1 MPASAWSKA
10 GRSALTRR
18 HSAEVTLPED
28 RTPPPSAPPALTVA
42 RRRWIMTAAMMAMFM
57 AAVESTIVSTA
68 MPTIVAT
75 LGDFHLLSWV
85 FAAYL
90 LTQAVTIPVYGRL
103 ADLYGRKRVLI
114 IGSGVFLAGSALCGF
129 AWSMP
134 ALIVFRGLQGLG
146 AGAIMPVATTIVGD
160 IYSPTERGRVQG
172 AISSLWGVAAVTGP
186 LLGAFLVQQ
195 VGWPTV
201 FWVNLPIGIASVL
214 VLALALREQRPPR
227 PHSVDYLGSL
237 LLMTASSA
245 LILALVQAGRLGAST
260 VIALLGLATVAL
272 LLLLRHERRHPEPMM
287 PLELWRLR
295 IIVAVNTGAFA
306 IGAVMMATVVFV
318 PTYVQGVMGRSAV
331 VAGFALTAMSMGW
344 PLGSTLAGR
353 LVNRSTY
360 RAMAV
365 AGGVGLV
372 LGAALLVA
380 MDPARGPLWAG
391 SAAFLTGLGL
401 GFSNTCVIL
410 AAQSS
415 VPFRQRGIATSM
427 GLFMRMLG
435 QSVGAAIFGGILNL
449 GLARRLPGAGDV
461 VERLMEP
468 SQRAGLGADT
478 VARLT
483 QAVAA
488 ALHQVYLVTGLLAL
502 VALAL
507 ALLFPAG
514 ISPHHGRED

>member
-1 MPASAWSKA
+1 M
-10 GRSALTRR
+10 
-18 HSAEVTLPED
+18 PED
-28 RTPPPSAPPALTVA
+28 HIPAPSAPPALTVA

-114 IGSGVFLAGSALCGF
+114 IGSGVFLVGSALCGF
-129 AWSMP
+129 AWNMP
-134 ALIVFRGLQGLG
+134 ALIAFRGLQGLG
-146 AGAIMPVATTIVGD
+146 AGAIMPVTTTIVGD

-201 FWVNLPIGIASVL
+201 FWVNLPIGVASIL
-214 VLALALREQRPPR
+214 VLAVVLREQRPPR

-237 LLMTASSA
+237 LLMGASSA
-245 LILALVQAGRLGAST
+245 LILALVQAERLGVGAVT
-260 VIALLGLATVAL
+260 ALLALAGAAL
-272 LLLLRHERRHPEPMM
+272 FLLIRHERRHPEPMM

-318 PTYVQGVMGRSAV
+318 PTYVQGVMGRSALI
-331 VAGFALTAMSMGW
+331 AGFALTAMTLGW

-360 RAMAV
+360 RAMAI
-365 AGGVGLV
+365 AGGAGLV
-372 LGAALLVA
+372 LGAVLLIA

-391 SAAFLTGLGL
+391 SAAFLTGLGM

-415 VPFRQRGIATSM
+415 VPFRQRGVATSM

-468 SQRAGLGADT
+468 RLRAGLGADA

>member
-1 MPASAWSKA
+1 
-10 GRSALTRR
+10 
-18 HSAEVTLPED
+18 
-28 RTPPPSAPPALTVA
+28 
-42 RRRWIMTAAMMAMFM
+42 MMAMFM
-57 AAVESTIVSTA
+57 AAVESTIISTA
-68 MPTIVAT
+68 MPTIVAR

-114 IGSGVFLAGSALCGF
+114 AGTGIFLAGSALCGF
-129 AWSMP
+129 AWNMP
-134 ALIVFRGLQGLG
+134 ALIAFRALQGLG

-172 AISSLWGVAAVTGP
+172 ALSSLWGVAAVTGP

-201 FWVNLPIGIASVL
+201 FWVNLPIGAASVL
-214 VLALALREQRPPR
+214 VLALALHERRPPR
-227 PHSVDYLGSL
+227 PHSIDYLGSV
-237 LLMTASSA
+237 LLMAASSA
-245 LILALVQAGRLGAST
+245 LILALVQASELSAGVVA
-260 VIALLGLATVAL
+260 ALLIVAALAL
-272 LLLLRHERRHPEPMM
+272 FWLIRHERGHPEPMM
-287 PLELWRLR
+287 PLELWRKR
-295 IIVAVNTGAFA
+295 MIIAVNTGAFA

-331 VAGFALTAMSMGW
+331 LAGFALTAMSMGW
-344 PLGSTLAGR
+344 PITSTLSGR
-353 LVNRSTY
+353 LVNRSSY
-360 RAMAV
+360 RAMA
-365 AGGVGLV
+365 AIGGIALA
-372 LGAALLVA
+372 LGAALLIA
-380 MDPARGPLWAG
+380 MDPTRGPLWVG
-391 SAAFLTGLGL
+391 GAAFITGLGM

-415 VPFRQRGIATSM
+415 VPWQQRGIATSM

-449 GLARRLPGAGDV
+449 DLAHRLPGAGDV

-468 SQRAGLGADT
+468 SQRADLGAAAI
-478 VARLT
+478 ARLAD
-483 QAVAA
+483 AVASS
-488 ALHQVYLVTGLLAL
+488 LHQVYLVAGLLAL

-507 ALLFPAG
+507 ALLFPSG
-514 ISPHHGRED
+514 INPHHGHQD

>member
-1 MPASAWSKA
+1 LPDHASF
-10 GRSALTRR
+10 SA
-18 HSAEVTLPED
+18 
-28 RTPPPSAPPALTVA
+28 APPALTAA

-57 AAVESTIVSTA
+57 SAVESTIVSAA

-114 IGSGVFLAGSALCGF
+114 AGCVVFLIGSALCGF
-129 AWSMP
+129 AWNMP
-134 ALIVFRGLQGLG
+134 ALILFRGLQGLG
-146 AGAIMPVATTIVGD
+146 AGAIMPVATTIVAD
-160 IYSPTERGRVQG
+160 IYSPTERGRMQG
-172 AISSLWGVAAVTGP
+172 AISSLWGVSAVIGP
-186 LLGAFLVQQ
+186 VLGAFLVRQ

-201 FWVNLPIGIASVL
+201 FWINLPVGVASVL
-214 VLALALREQRPPR
+214 ALALALREQRLPR

-245 LILALVQAGRLGAST
+245 LILALVQAESLGATT
-260 VIALLGLATVAL
+260 VVAL
-272 LLLLRHERRHPEPMM
+272 LALAALALALLLRHERRHPEPMM
-287 PLELWRLR
+287 PLDLWRLR
-295 IIVAVNTGAFA
+295 IIVAVNTSAFA

-318 PTYVQGVMGRSAV
+318 PTYVQGVMGRSAL
-331 VAGFALTAMSMGW
+331 VAGFALTVMTVGW

-353 LVNRSTY
+353 LVNYSTY
-360 RAMAV
+360 RTMAAM
-365 AGGVGLV
+365 GGIGLV
-372 LGAALLVA
+372 LGAALLIA
-380 MDPARGPLWAG
+380 IDPTRGPLWAG
-391 SAAFLTGLGL
+391 GSAFLTGVGM
-401 GFSNTCVIL
+401 GFGNTCVVL

-435 QSVGAAIFGGILNL
+435 QSVGAAVFGGILNL

-468 SQRAGLGADT
+468 GLRAGLGADET
-478 VARLT
+478 ARLAA
-483 QAVAA
+483 AVAD

-502 VALAL
+502 AALAL
-507 ALLFPAG
+507 SLLFPAG
-514 ISPHHGRED
+514 IGPHHSRED

>member
-1 MPASAWSKA
+1 MPDTNATMPAA
-10 GRSALTRR
+10 T
-18 HSAEVTLPED
+18 
-28 RTPPPSAPPALTVA
+28 APPALTVA

-114 IGSGVFLAGSALCGF
+114 IGAGIFLAGSALCGF
-129 AWSMP
+129 AWNMP
-134 ALIVFRGLQGLG
+134 ALIAFRGLQGLG

-160 IYSPTERGRVQG
+160 IYSPTDRGRVQG
-172 AISSLWGVAAVTGP
+172 TISALWGVAAVSGP

-201 FWVNLPIGIASVL
+201 FWVNLPVGVASIL
-214 VLALALREQRPPR
+214 VLTLALRERRPPR

-237 LLMTASSA
+237 LLMAGSSA
-245 LILALVQAGRLGAST
+245 LILALVQAQRLGAEI
-260 VIALLGLATVAL
+260 VAALLAVAAVAL
-272 LLLLRHERRHPEPMM
+272 VLLIRHERRHPEPMM

-295 IIVAVNTGAFA
+295 VIAAVNLGAFA

-331 VAGFALTAMSMGW
+331 LAGFALTAMSMGW
-344 PLGSTLAGR
+344 PVASTLAGR
-353 LVNRSTY
+353 LVNRTSY
-360 RAMAV
+360 RAMMLLC
-365 AGGVGLV
+365 GVSLV
-372 LGAALLVA
+372 LGAAMLIA
-380 MDPARGPLWAG
+380 MGPSSGPIWAG
-391 SAAFLTGLGL
+391 GAAFLTGLGM
-401 GFSNTCVIL
+401 GFGNTVIIL

-415 VPFRQRGIATSM
+415 VPWQQRGIATSM

-449 GLARRLPGAGDV
+449 GLARLLPGAGDV

-468 SQRAGLGADT
+468 GQRASLGAANT
-478 VARLT
+478 ARLA
-483 QAVAA
+483 QAVAE
-488 ALHQVYLVTGLLAL
+488 ALHQVYLVAGVLAL
-502 VALAL
+502 AALAL
-507 ALLFPAG
+507 AFFFPAG
-514 ISPHHGRED
+514 TNPRHGHQD

>member
-1 MPASAWSKA
+1 MPDHA
-10 GRSALTRR
+10 ALP
-18 HSAEVTLPED
+18 A
-28 RTPPPSAPPALTVA
+28 APPALTAA

-114 IGSGVFLAGSALCGF
+114 IGSGVFLMGSALCGF
-129 AWSMP
+129 AWNMP
-134 ALIVFRGLQGLG
+134 ALIAFRGLQGLG

-201 FWVNLPIGIASVL
+201 FWVNLPVGVASILVL
-214 VLALALREQRPPR
+214 VLALREQRPPR
-227 PHSVDYLGSL
+227 PHSVDHLGSL

-245 LILALVQAGRLGAST
+245 LILALVQAGRLGAGALA
-260 VIALLGLATVAL
+260 ALLAIAVLALAIL
-272 LLLLRHERRHPEPMM
+272 IRHERRHPEPMM

-318 PTYVQGVMGRSAV
+318 PTYVQGVMGGSALL
-331 VAGFALTAMSMGW
+331 AGFALAAMSMGW

-353 LVNRSTY
+353 LVNRSSY
-360 RAMAV
+360 RAMAA
-365 AGGVGLV
+365 AGGAGLV

-380 MDPARGPLWAG
+380 MNPARGPLWAG
-391 SAAFLTGLGL
+391 SAAFLTGLGM
-401 GFSNTCVIL
+401 GFGNTGVIL

-415 VPFRQRGIATSM
+415 VPFRQRGVATSM

-449 GLARRLPGAGDV
+449 SLAQRLPGAGDV

-468 SQRAGLGADT
+468 SQRAGLGAEAT
-478 VARLT
+478 ARLA

-502 VALAL
+502 AALCL

-514 ISPHHGRED
+514 INPHHGRED

>member
-1 MPASAWSKA
+1 MMDET
-10 GRSALTRR
+10 ALPD
-18 HSAEVTLPED
+18 HATLP
-28 RTPPPSAPPALTVA
+28 SASPALTVA

-114 IGSGVFLAGSALCGF
+114 VGCGVFLAGSALCGF
-129 AWSMP
+129 AWNMP
-134 ALIVFRGLQGLG
+134 ALILFRGLQGLG

-201 FWVNLPIGIASVL
+201 FWVNLPIGAAAVL
-214 VLALALREQRPPR
+214 VLALVLNEQRPPR

-237 LLMTASSA
+237 LLMAGSSA
-245 LILALVQAGRLGAST
+245 LILALVQAGSLGAGM
-260 VIALLGLATVAL
+260 VMGLLAVAALAL
-272 LLLLRHERRHPEPMM
+272 FLLLRHERRHPEPMM
-287 PLELWRLR
+287 PLELWHLR
-295 IIVAVNTGAFA
+295 IIAAVNIGAFA

-318 PTYVQGVMGRSAV
+318 PTYVQGVMGRSAIL
-331 VAGFALTAMSMGW
+331 AGFALTAMSMGW

-353 LVNRSTY
+353 LVNRFSY
-360 RAMAV
+360 RAMAAVCGV
-365 AGGVGLV
+365 ALV
-372 LGAALLVA
+372 LGAALLIA
-380 MDPARGPLWAG
+380 MTPARGPLWAG
-391 SAAFLTGLGL
+391 SAAFLTGLGM
-401 GFSNTCVIL
+401 GFGNTSLIL

-415 VPFRQRGIATSM
+415 VPWRQRGIATSM

-468 SQRAGLGADT
+468 SQRAELGAGAT
-478 VARLT
+478 ARLA

-488 ALHQVYLVTGLLAL
+488 SLHQVYLVAGLLAL
-502 VALAL
+502 AALAL

-514 ISPHHGRED
+514 VNPHHGHQD

>member
-1 MPASAWSKA
+1 
-10 GRSALTRR
+10 
-18 HSAEVTLPED
+18 LPD
-28 RTPPPSAPPALTVA
+28 HTIAATPPVLAVV
-42 RRRWIMTAAMMAMFM
+42 RRRWIMAAAMMTMFM

-90 LTQAVTIPVYGRL
+90 LTQAVTIPIYGRL

-114 IGSGVFLAGSALCGF
+114 AGCGIFLAGSALCGF
-129 AWSMP
+129 AWNMP
-134 ALIVFRGLQGLG
+134 ALIFFRGLQGLG
-146 AGAIMPVATTIVGD
+146 AGAIMPVSTTIVGD

-172 AISSLWGVAAVTGP
+172 AISSLWGIASVTGP

-201 FWVNLPIGIASVL
+201 FWVNLPIGIAAVL
-214 VLALALREQRPPR
+214 MLALALREERPPR

-245 LILALVQAGRLGAST
+245 LILALVQAERLGAGL
-260 VIALLGLATVAL
+260 VAALLGLAAAAL
-272 LLLLRHERRHPEPMM
+272 LFLLRHERRHPEPMM

-318 PTYVQGVMGRSAV
+318 PTYVQGVMGRSAL

-344 PLGSTLAGR
+344 PIGSTLAGR
-353 LVNRSTY
+353 LVNHSTY

-365 AGGVGLV
+365 IAGAGLV
-372 LGAALLVA
+372 LGAALLIA

-391 SAAFLTGLGL
+391 SAAFLTGLGM
-401 GFSNTCVIL
+401 GFGNTCVIL

-435 QSVGAAIFGGILNL
+435 QSVGAALFGGILNIS
-449 GLARRLPGAGDV
+449 LARRLPGAGDV

-468 SQRAGLGADT
+468 GERAGLGGAAI
-478 VARLT
+478 VRLSE
-483 QAVAA
+483 AVAA
-488 ALHQVYLVTGLLAL
+488 ALHQVFLVTAL
-502 VALAL
+502 MAVAALAL

-514 ISPHHGRED
+514 VSPHHGRED

>member
-1 MPASAWSKA
+1 
-10 GRSALTRR
+10 
-18 HSAEVTLPED
+18 LPD
-28 RTPPPSAPPALTVA
+28 HAIAAAPPALTVA
-42 RRRWIMTAAMMAMFM
+42 RRRWIMAAAMMTMFM

-90 LTQAVTIPVYGRL
+90 LTQAVTIPIYGRL

-114 IGSGVFLAGSALCGF
+114 AGCGIFLAGSALCGF
-129 AWSMP
+129 AWNMP
-134 ALIVFRGLQGLG
+134 ALIFFRGLQGLG
-146 AGAIMPVATTIVGD
+146 AGAIMPVSTTIVGD

-172 AISSLWGVAAVTGP
+172 AISSLWGIASVTGP

-195 VGWPTV
+195 VGWPTI
-201 FWVNLPIGIASVL
+201 FWVNLPIGIAAVL
-214 VLALALREQRPPR
+214 MLALALREERQPR

-245 LILALVQAGRLGAST
+245 LILALVQAERLGAGA
-260 VIALLGLATVAL
+260 VAALLGLATAAL
-272 LLLLRHERRHPEPMM
+272 LFLLYHERRHPEPMM

-318 PTYVQGVMGRSAV
+318 PTYVQGVMGRSAL

-344 PLGSTLAGR
+344 PIGSTLAGR
-353 LVNRSTY
+353 LVNHSTY
-360 RAMAV
+360 RTMAV
-365 AGGVGLV
+365 VAGIGLV

-380 MDPARGPLWAG
+380 MDPRRGPLWAG
-391 SAAFLTGLGL
+391 SAAFLTGLGM
-401 GFSNTCVIL
+401 GFGNTCVIL

-435 QSVGAAIFGGILNL
+435 QSVGAALFGGILNFS
-449 GLARRLPGAGDV
+449 LAWRLPGAGDV

-468 SQRAGLGADT
+468 SERAGLGEAAI
-478 VARLT
+478 ARLSA
-483 QAVAA
+483 AVAA

-502 VALAL
+502 AALAL

-514 ISPHHGRED
+514 ISPHHSRED